1 MPIRFK
7 APLLGAT
14 ALVSSIGFAGV
25 AHADAFYLEAQ
36 SARGAGRAFSGEAA
50 DTGPASLWW
59 NPAAIAGITDTEVA
73 VSATAILPKGDVID
87 NGTLI
92 RRPGQAFAPIGGNS
106 VSSDPINNGVLPTG
120 AVAYPIND
128 RIAIG
133 LAVTSPFSFTTD
145 YDANSWARYTADKTR
160 LRTID
165 IQPSVGIVLTDWLR
179 VGGALNVEF
188 TDAFLSNQLPNV
200 LASLPDGTQTL
211 KGKGWD
217 FGWTAGV
224 QLHNDIA
231 TVGISYKSSIEH
243 SLTGEL
249 NIYNLVG
256 PLTASNESLSGVQA
270 KFRTPGQ
277 VMVAGRLKATNALT
291 LNAQVVAYNWSK
303 FDAIRLGAPLNVA
316 IPENYRDSWSLAGGV
331 DYALTPKATVRAGLQ
346 RTITPTQDGLRDARV
361 PDANRWTYAA
371 GGSYQLTSH
380 IALDAAASYVDF
392 SDTTIDRVT
401 ASYAGTAAQTPI
413 VTNGLLRN
421 AHAVVLSLG
430 GRITF

>member
-256 PLTASNESLSGVQA
+256 PLAASNESLSGVQA

-303 FDAIRLGAPLNVA
+303 FNAIRLGAPLNVA

>member
-1 MPIRFK
+1 MVHRFK

-14 ALVSSIGFAGV
+14 ALVSSLGFASA

-59 NPAAIAGITDTEVA
+59 NPAAIAGITTAEAA
-73 VSATAILPKGDVID
+73 VSATAILPKGQVID

-92 RRPGQAFAPIGGNS
+92 RRPGQAFAPVRGNS
-106 VSSDPINNGVLPTG
+106 VSRDPINNGVLPSG
-120 AVAYPIND
+120 AIAYPIND

-145 YDANSWARYTADKTR
+145 YDANSWARYSADKTR

-165 IQPSVGIVLTDWLR
+165 IQPSIGVVLTDWLR
-179 VGGALNVEF
+179 VGGALNVEY

-211 KGKGWD
+211 RGDGWD
-217 FGWTAGV
+217 VGWTAGV
-224 QLHNDIA
+224 QLHNRIA

-243 SLTGEL
+243 TLTGNL
-249 NIYNLVG
+249 DITNLVG
-256 PLTASNESLSGVQA
+256 PLAASNTSLSGVQA

-277 VMVAGRLKATNALT
+277 VIVAGRLKATNALT
-291 LNAQVVAYNWSK
+291 LNAQVVAYDWSK

-392 SDTTIDRVT
+392 SNETIDRNT
-401 ASYAGTAAQTPI
+401 AAFAGTAAQTPI
-413 VTNGLLRN
+413 ITSGLLRN
-421 AHAVVLSLG
+421 AHAVVLSVG
-430 GRITF
+430 GRMTF

>member
-59 NPAAIAGITDTEVA
+59 NPAAIAGITSAEAA

-92 RRPGQAFAPIGGNS
+92 RRPGQAFAPVGGNS
-106 VSSDPINNGVLPTG
+106 VSRDPINSGVLPSG
-120 AVAYPIND
+120 AIAYPITD

-243 SLTGEL
+243 TVTGEL

-256 PLTASNESLSGVQA
+256 PLAASNESLSGVQA
-270 KFRTPGQ
+270 KFSTPGQ

-331 DYALTPKATVRAGLQ
+331 DYALSPKATVRAGLQ

-371 GGSYQLTSH
+371 GGSYHLTPH

-392 SDTTIDRVT
+392 SDTTIDRNT
-401 ASYAGTAAQTPI
+401 AAYAGTAAQMPI
-413 VTNGLLRN
+413 VTNGLLKN
-421 AHAVVLSLG
+421 AHAVVLSMG